1 MAMWR
6 FAKWRRRGRRTVQ
19 WTWYTEC
26 PHYASWAICHGIVLD
41 GPILGA
47 LGSIVFLPSFRR
59 FCWKLLKQPLH
70 MWTTVRYA
78 SKALERENLATE
90 DLVFYCI
97 VIRKFA
103 RLLNRADSCAIFFAV
118 LILWDARMLCASQ
131 DKCARTIG
139 DQVANGEASDEFN
152 CGPDRG
158 KRNTIMNTIT
168 NTDANFFLRTILKG
182 HFP

>member
-1 MAMWR
+1 M
-6 FAKWRRRGRRTVQ
+6 
-19 WTWYTEC
+19 
-26 PHYASWAICHGIVLD
+26 
-41 GPILGA
+41 
-47 LGSIVFLPSFRR
+47 
-59 FCWKLLKQPLH
+59 
-70 MWTTVRYA
+70 TVRYA
-78 SKALERENLATE
+78 SKALERGNLAIE
-90 DLVFYCI
+90 DSAFYRI
-97 VIRKFA
+97 VIRKLA